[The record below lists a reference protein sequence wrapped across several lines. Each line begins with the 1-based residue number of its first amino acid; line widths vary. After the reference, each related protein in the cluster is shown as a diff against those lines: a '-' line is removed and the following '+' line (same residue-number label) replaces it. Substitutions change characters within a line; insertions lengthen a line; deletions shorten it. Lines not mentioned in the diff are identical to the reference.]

1 MLAMNRRDRVAM
13 HATLNGA
20 LGALSQA
27 VRLCRLGAF
36 GLDADWLPVTWHVDL
51 QSTSIMLR
59 RAAQDASDRKNDAP
73 MRPGGVQLALLDN
86 AATLRD
92 IATRLERMAAYPDAD
107 TGDWTDLHNRAEQA
121 YQRLWGQRDLMRALF
136 PVD

>member
-27 VRLCRLGAF
+27 VRLSRLGAF
-36 GLDADWLPVTWHVDL
+36 GLDATWLPVTWHVDL
-51 QSTSIMLR
+51 KSASVMLR
-59 RAAQDASDRKNDAP
+59 RAAQDASDRKNDSP

-92 IATRLERMAAYPDAD
+92 IATRLERTAADPDAD
-107 TGDWTDLHNRAEQA
+107 TGDWADLHNRAEQE